1 MVWGCGRGGAPLV
14 AMLMVLM
21 AASAARAQTG
31 RRVFIDPLVTEDAT
45 PDNELE
51 LAPGW
56 NRESRRSDA
65 NFAWSVEKQFS
76 KNFSIEVSC
85 AFDSVSRSRE
95 HSSEGIDGTEIL
107 AKWAF
112 FTSDEHE
119 ALVAIGADLFPS
131 SGDAGKGAETHSR
144 GGPLL
149 LWEKGF
155 GDLPDSSEFH
165 YLRPFALQSEMGY
178 FPTWGGP
185 QADEFI
191 FNLTIEYSLEYLAD
205 SGERLPMSFL
215 TAPLVPFV
223 EFNYDQIAIGRR
235 QNTPPDFRVTPGLVY
250 LFGPCQLTIGTQVAL
265 NHTASHN
272 VQSAVLTLLD
282 FDLDEIIPGAGWE
295 AM

>member
-1 MVWGCGRGGAPLV
+1 MVGGRGCGRALW
-14 AMLMVLM
+14 M
-21 AASAARAQTG
+21 AALLVLIAAPGVRAQTG
-31 RRVFIDPLVTEDAT
+31 RRVFIDPLVTEDPT

-65 NFAWSVEKQFS
+65 NFAWSVEKQLS
-76 KNFSIEVSC
+76 SNFSIEVSG

-107 AKWAF
+107 PKWAF

-119 ALVAIGADLFPS
+119 AIVAIGADLFPS

-155 GDLPDSSEFH
+155 GDLPDSPACG

-191 FNLTIEYSLEYLAD
+191 FNLTVEYSLPYLAGSRD
-205 SGERLPMSFL
+205 LSQLSLLSAG
-215 TAPLVPFV
+215 LVPFV

-235 QNTPPDFRVTPGLVY
+235 QNTPPDLRLTPGLAY
-250 LFGPCQLTIGTQVAL
+250 FLGPVQLTIGTQVAL

-282 FDLDEIIPGAGWE
+282 FDLDEIIPAAGWE

>member
-1 MVWGCGRGGAPLV
+1 MAILM
-14 AMLMVLM
+14 MLI

-56 NRESRRSDA
+56 NREARASDA

-112 FTSDEHE
+112 FNSEEHE

-155 GDLPDSSEFH
+155 GDLPDSSGLH
-165 YLRPFALQSEMGY
+165 YLRPFALQGDMGY

-185 QADEFI
+185 QADEIVFD
-191 FNLTIEYSLEYLAD
+191 LTLEYSLDYLAD
-205 SGERLPMSFL
+205 SGERLPISSVI
-215 TAPLVPFV
+215 APLVPFV

-235 QNTPPDFRVTPGLVY
+235 QNTPPDLRVTPGLAY